1 MLRQG
6 ATLDQIGVVLRH
18 RYMDTTALYAKVD
31 VQRLREIALPWPEVT
46 LLSTLV
52 DAYLAL
58 RRATGFQM
66 KVQGYLLRSFATFA
80 AARGETHVR
89 ARSAIEWAALAP
101 SELQRAN
108 RLGMVRVFARFARAE
123 HPDHEIPPDR
133 VFAPRRAR
141 YAPFILSEAQLKA
154 LVQRASMLPPAQ
166 SLRPWS
172 YCTLFSLLAVTGLR
186 ISEALA
192 LALDDVTT
200 DGLVIR
206 ETKFHKSRLVPLHP
220 SADAGLARYLDRRGR
235 ASDDHVFLSRR
246 GTPLRYPTVIATF
259 LRLVRAMGI
268 HPGPGCRGPRIHDLR
283 HGFAIRVLEA
293 GPAARDVV
301 DARMLALSTY
311 MGHGQL
317 DSTYWYLHATP
328 HLVTG
333 ICEATERFLH
343 KEQP

>member
-1 MLRQG
+1 MLS
-6 ATLDQIGVVLRH
+6 
-18 RYMDTTALYAKVD
+18 
-31 VQRLREIALPWPEVT
+31 P
-46 LLSTLV
+46 LV
-52 DAYLAL
+52 DAYLRL

-66 KVQGYLLRSFATFA
+66 KVQEYLLRSFRAFA
-80 AARGETHVR
+80 EARGETHVR
-89 ARSAIEWAALAP
+89 AAAAITWAALAP

-108 RLGMVRVFARFARAE
+108 RLGAVRVFARFAKAE
-123 HPDHEIPPDR
+123 DPDHEIPPDR

-141 YAPFILSEAQLKA
+141 YAPFLLTEVQLKE
-154 LVQRASMLPPAQ
+154 LLQRAARLPPPR
-166 SLRPWS
+166 SLRPWT

-192 LALDDVTT
+192 LTLDDVTA

-206 ETKFHKSRLVPLHP
+206 KTKFQKSRVVPLHP
-220 SADAGLARYLDRRGR
+220 SADAGLARYLDRRGH
-235 ASDDHVFLSRR
+235 ASDGHIFLSSR
-246 GTPLRYPTVIATF
+246 GTPPRYPTVIAIF

-268 HPGPGCRGPRIHDLR
+268 HPGPGYRGPRIHDLR

-293 GPAARDVV
+293 GPATRDVV

-333 ICEATERFLH
+333 ICEATERFVKKELLH
-343 KEQP
+343 DDPSCSTHHRVPA

>member
-1 MLRQG
+1 ML
-6 ATLDQIGVVLRH
+6 T
-18 RYMDTTALYAKVD
+18 
-31 VQRLREIALPWPEVT
+31 P
-46 LLSTLV
+46 LV
-52 DAYLAL
+52 DAYLTL

-66 KVQGYLLRSFATFA
+66 KVQAYLLRSFAAFA

-89 ARSAIEWAALAP
+89 ATSAIEWAALAP

-123 HPDHEIPPDR
+123 DPDHEIPPDR
-133 VFAPRRAR
+133 VFAPRRVR
-141 YAPFILSEAQLKA
+141 YAPFILSEAQLQE
-154 LVQRASMLPPAQ
+154 LLQRAGRLPPPP
-166 SLRPWS
+166 SLRPWT

-192 LALDDVTT
+192 LTLDDVTA

-206 ETKFHKSRLVPLHP
+206 DTKFQKSRLVPLHP
-220 SADAGLARYLDRRGR
+220 SAEAGLASYLGRRGY
-235 ASDDHVFLSRR
+235 ASDAHVFLSSR
-246 GTPLRYPTVIATF
+246 GTPLRYSTVITTF

-268 HPGPGCRGPRIHDLR
+268 HPGPGCRGPRMHDLR

-293 GPAARDVV
+293 GPATRDVV

-311 MGHGQL
+311 LGHARL

-328 HLVTG
+328 RLLTG
-333 ICEATERFLH
+333 ICETTERWID
-343 KEQP
+343 KGVSS